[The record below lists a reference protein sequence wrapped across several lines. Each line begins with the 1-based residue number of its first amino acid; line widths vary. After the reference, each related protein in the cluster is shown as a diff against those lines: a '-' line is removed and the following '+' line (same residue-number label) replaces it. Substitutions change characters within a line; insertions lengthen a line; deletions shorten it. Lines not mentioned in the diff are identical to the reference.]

1 MTPIIMDLPSGL
13 LPSLLFKIVRSPG
26 WRAVVI
32 LSFVASAVLCLVLSG
47 VVFQGWWQ
55 SFLQNVGVSLLFVG
69 VVNLG
74 ILVALGGLIENLQG
88 DSTTALSPQAVDQ
101 LRTAM
106 ESLERKLA
114 EKR

>member
-1 MTPIIMDLPSGL
+1 LY
-13 LPSLLFKIVRSPG
+13 
-26 WRAVVI
+26 
-32 LSFVASAVLCLVLSG
+32 
-47 VVFQGWWQ
+47 FQGWWQ

-74 ILVALGGLIENLQG
+74 ILVALGGLIGNLQG